1 MTIESDS
8 DLWFF
13 YREYEYASVGDV
25 SGSWIC
31 RVRKD
36 EKEVYKNAGKVPSG
50 SMLEAVSAAK
60 RDAINHIDNLYINNL
75 NLD

>member
-1 MTIESDS
+1 MTIESDP

-13 YREYEYASVGDV
+13 YREYEYACVGDV

-36 EKEVYKNAGKVPSG
+36 KKEVYRNAGKVPSG
-50 SMLEAVSAAK
+50 SMLEAVFAAK
-60 RDAINHIDNLYINNL
+60 RDAMTYIDSLYTDDL
-75 NLD
+75 SLD